1 VSAVPISKTKRRLR
15 ALIDR
20 VVTSGRLNSRDIPT
34 IALVPRFNAEVRRG
48 AWHGHEFLEVRLR
61 VPGSTKW
68 GPWLST
74 ERAALVLRDAGFVD
88 HAIAWMTDT
97 FLEEVRRA

>member
-1 VSAVPISKTKRRLR
+1 MPVSKSKRRLR

-20 VVTSGRLNSRDIPT
+20 IVEGGRLHSRDIPT
-34 IALVPRFNAEVRRG
+34 IALVPRFNAEARRG

-68 GPWLST
+68 GAWLST
-74 ERAALVLRDAGFVD
+74 ESAARVLRDAGFVD
-88 HAIAWMTDT
+88 HAIARLTDT